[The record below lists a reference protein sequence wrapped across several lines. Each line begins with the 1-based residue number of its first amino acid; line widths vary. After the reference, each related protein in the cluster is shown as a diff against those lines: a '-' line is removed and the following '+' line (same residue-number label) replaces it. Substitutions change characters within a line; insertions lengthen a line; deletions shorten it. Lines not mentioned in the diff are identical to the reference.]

1 MFRRRTALSGV
12 LLPLLPACVPAQTEA
27 PTRDSGSGSGGSG
40 SGGKSASGGSSG
52 GGSGGQS
59 ASGGSGTGG
68 SSGGNSG
75 SGGGS
80 GGSAPD
86 GDAGGTPSPDGQAG
100 SVVDGG
106 GDDTGPAAEALTKIG
121 FGSCNRLEMNQGFW
135 PRIVERKPQAF
146 LFLGD
151 AIYVDHDNTYPQL
164 AGIAGFK
171 SLMAMVRPFVI
182 WDDHDYGGND
192 TGASYKDKVG
202 AKKRFLDFWAS
213 YGAIPMGSPRW
224 TREANYDA
232 NIVGPPGKEVQIIML
247 DNRTDKGSPPGG
259 SVLGMQQWTWL
270 EAELRKPARLRIVMS
285 GMELISTSTTPEGWG
300 LFKPEQQHFYDVLKA
315 SGAKGVIVLS
325 GDKHYCEISRRDDTG
340 IGYPLYDFTSSP
352 MSAPPEALEANM
364 YRDGAASSISDYN
377 FGTITI
383 DWAPADPTVHVEII
397 HALKGTLMLERKL
410 TLAGLGG

>member
-12 LLPLLPACVPAQTEA
+12 LLPLLPACLPAEAEA
-27 PTRDSGSGSGGSG
+27 PSQEPRGGSGGSG
-40 SGGKSASGGSSG
+40 SGTGGKSP
-52 GGSGGQS
+52 GSGGQAGS
-59 ASGGSGTGG
+59 GSGGQG
-68 SSGGNSG
+68 SGGAGSGGHSG

-80 GGSAPD
+80 GGSPAD
-86 GDAGGTPSPDGQAG
+86 GDAGATSASETG

-135 PRIVERKPQAF
+135 PQIIARKPQVF

-151 AIYVDHDNTYPQL
+151 AIYVDHENTYPQL

-192 TGASYKDKVG
+192 TGASFKDKAG
-202 AKKRFLDFWAS
+202 SKKRFLDFWAG
-213 YGAIPMGSPRW
+213 YGAIPVGSPRW

-340 IGYPLYDFTSSP
+340 TAYPLYYFTSSP
-352 MSAPPEALEANM
+352 MSAPPDALEANM
-364 YRDGAASSISDYN
+364 YRDGASSSISDYN

-383 DWAPADPTVHVEII
+383 DWAAADPTVHVEII
-397 HALKGTLMLERKL
+397 HAIKGTLMLERKL